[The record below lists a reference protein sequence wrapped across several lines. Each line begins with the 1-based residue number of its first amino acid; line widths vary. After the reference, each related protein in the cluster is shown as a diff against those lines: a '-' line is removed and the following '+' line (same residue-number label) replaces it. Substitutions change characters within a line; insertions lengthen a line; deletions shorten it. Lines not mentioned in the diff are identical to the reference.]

1 MSKPKLLH
9 YASELS
15 RCVCCE
21 KIFNTRFETVS
32 IGTEEEFLSNVRAE
46 KADAVVVCF
55 CSAREQNVQALL
67 HLTACAGPLPVLA
80 CSKTINLDF
89 VRLAALKEV
98 DRFLCCD
105 MGVETIQPIISEA
118 IRRGG
123 LKEFLTSCYPD
134 SFAVSPH
141 VRKMIDEII
150 HAFPHRLHES
160 EMAQCLGIS
169 RSWVQKL
176 CRQAFGLTFT
186 NLMRH
191 IWVHQ
196 VLRLMQHTN
205 LDNVE
210 IAVQL
215 NYSEESSLARDF
227 RKELGYSPTEARK
240 RLVEQSPEA
249 LLR

>member
-1 MSKPKLLH
+1 MEE
-9 YASELS
+9 A
-15 RCVCCE
+15 
-21 KIFNTRFETVS
+21 KIKDV
-32 IGTEEEFLSNVRAE
+32 
-46 KADAVVVCF
+46 
-55 CSAREQNVQALL
+55 
-67 HLTACAGPLPVLA
+67 
-80 CSKTINLDF
+80 
-89 VRLAALKEV
+89 
-98 DRFLCCD
+98 
-105 MGVETIQPIISEA
+105 ISEA

-123 LKEFLTSCYPD
+123 LKEFMASCYPG

-160 EMAQCLGIS
+160 EMARRLEIS

-186 NLMRH
+186 RLMRR

-196 VLRLMQHTN
+196 ALRLMQHTN

-227 RKELGYSPTEARK
+227 RKELGYNPTEARQ
-240 RLVEQSPEA
+240 RLAEQSPEA